1 MVSELAEIYDSEE
14 RTAVILPR
22 TMSKQRVTRAR
33 KLDKQKERLSVKFD
47 VNKISIMYVDEIKG
61 IEFDR
66 VYVVDHDME
75 KNERYIA
82 FTRALDNLTI
92 VH

>member
-1 MVSELAEIYDSEE
+1 
-14 RTAVILPR
+14 
-22 TMSKQRVTRAR
+22 
-33 KLDKQKERLSVKFD
+33 
-47 VNKISIMYVDEIKG
+47 MYVDEIKG

-66 VYVVDHDME
+66 VYVIDQDME
-75 KNERYIA
+75 RNERYIA